1 MQLNVLLLN
10 FSSDILEQ
18 NFTPSAPENAMEID
32 WIPWFLVGILV
43 LVLVGLLLKINRR
56 KIRARFLRQW
66 DRGK

>member
-43 LVLVGLLLKINRR
+43 LVLVGLLLMINRR